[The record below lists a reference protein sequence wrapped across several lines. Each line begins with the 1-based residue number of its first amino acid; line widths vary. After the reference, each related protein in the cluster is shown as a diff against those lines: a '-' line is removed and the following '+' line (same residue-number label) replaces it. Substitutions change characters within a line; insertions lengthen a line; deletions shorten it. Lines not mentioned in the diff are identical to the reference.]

1 MKQKKIKI
9 GIVGENPVNDAAAFR
24 TLLNKRGYKDVQFVI
39 VGRNLEGGQLDNT
52 QALIRR
58 LLPDIKSDNLS
69 FIIVVRDLD
78 GILQETEKVRK
89 RDEWFVKINKGVDNI
104 AIFYLAIAEMEALLL
119 ADIDQ
124 LNAFFKL
131 KLPKYH
137 NPIAIQDPKRELK
150 LKTAKSKKPYVENM
164 CNDIMEKISFDNVFD
179 NHKGDRSFQDFI
191 KKLDGVLSENLPK
204 PI

>member
-9 GIVGENPVNDAAAFR
+9 GIVGENPVNDAATFR

-58 LLPDIKSDNLS
+58 LLPDIKSDNLA

-78 GILQETEKVRK
+78 GILEEKEKVRK
-89 RDEWFVKINKGVDNI
+89 RDEWFAKINKGVDSI

-119 ADIDQ
+119 ADVDQ

-131 KLPKYH
+131 KLPKYN

-150 LKTAKSKKPYVENM
+150 LKTAKSKKPYTENM
-164 CNDIMEKISFDNVFD
+164 CNDIMEKISFDSVFE

-191 KKLDGVLSENLPK
+191 KKLDGVLIENLQ
-204 PI
+204 